1 MSTDVWV
8 GSWRPHRPRGPIAAL
23 YSSPGPKYALPSNV
37 GYQLHDP
44 SRTRA
49 PAYSFGTRHSQDQ
62 ENCSPGPGYLIPTN
76 MTMRGRAGIPA
87 YSIYGRPKDV
97 PPFRTPGPGCY
108 SPEKA
113 GRWAYRSAPMYS
125 LAYRT
130 KEFQN
135 DQTPDARALQ
145 LPPGGSQRL
154 QETATTVQHAGPQHA
169 PRRQHFEAGSRSLQ
183 PREAHPATWLEL
195 RDPPLGLRGSSH
207 CGGGRLSR
215 LHRRR
220 RSGQERFLWK
230 HMDLSVLCVAAGDWG
245 LGREVGWAA
254 SKACGGGVPQ
264 SWGAWVQR
272 GS

>member
-135 DQTPDARALQ
+135 DQTPGPAAYW
-145 LPPGGSQRL
+145 LPPMMGPNVVGKTSAPNFSIYGRKSIGSFY
-154 QETATTVQHAGPQHA
+154 E
-169 PRRQHFEAGSRSLQ
+169 
-183 PREAHPATWLEL
+183 
-195 RDPPLGLRGSSH
+195 
-207 CGGGRLSR
+207 
-215 LHRRR
+215 
-220 RSGQERFLWK
+220 
-230 HMDLSVLCVAAGDWG
+230 DLSKTPGPCNYRLVDPSVYKKRPPQFSMLARNMPPGDNTLKPG
-245 LGREVGWAA
+245 
-254 SKACGGGVPQ
+254 P
-264 SWGAWVQR
+264 GAYSPEKHTPQR
-272 GS
+272 GLSFGIRHSDYVAPLIVEVAD